1 MAYDK
6 YRWRASETAPSI
18 FRRYVVGAERFVDFE
33 NRHLQ
38 GHGNIILGIEAD
50 IGPAIS
56 TNAVISAARAAWM
69 SLRFAVPTIA
79 ASAEIDAE
87 DERLL
92 VYRVASSSAEAE
104 EWAVRTVQ
112 LMHAKTWDDAHNQLS
127 QRTLPDQRG
136 DQTFVYVVSQTASRY
151 TFIFYTDHAT
161 FDGTGIKGLMSF
173 YLTLLAR
180 YLNADGLYHKECSAL
195 RWGEEH
201 KNLLPPFPHVLADET
216 HLDGPEHQRTVAHI
230 LEGLKQ
236 PSLVSILDDY
246 NLRSSHLL

>member
-56 TNAVISAARAAWM
+56 TNAVLSAARAAWM

-104 EWAVRTVQ
+104 EWAVRT
-112 LMHAKTWDDAHNQLS
+112 
-127 QRTLPDQRG
+127 LPDQRG
-136 DQTFVYVVSQTASRY
+136 DQTFVYVVPQTASRY

-173 YLTLLAR
+173 YLTTLAR
-180 YLNADGLYHKECSAL
+180 YLNADGLYHKECNAL

-201 KNLLPPFPHVLADET
+201 INLLPPFPHVLADKT
-216 HLDGPEHQRTVAHI
+216 HLDGPEHHSTVAHI
-230 LEGLKQ
+230 LEGIKQ
-236 PSLVSILDDY
+236 PSPVSILDDH
-246 NLRSSHLL
+246 NLWSSHLL